1 MPIENLG
8 TQKTV
13 SSQGLS
19 FIVYAKVCL
28 ICLLIQIFYSQYK
41 APGNIGGL
49 FAFGD
54 DVPLT
59 VNFLKSRNSPIFG
72 HHYFGDLL
80 DGHSNLGQ
88 RGSYYG
94 LSHIFYWLTKGF
106 SYEIVFVMFVLFGV
120 VVCGLS
126 IKRWLKIV
134 ADDQKNMVFAL
145 HFSYPFVFAA
155 DRGQMHLLI
164 GYLFALGLSFVVKTQ
179 GDEKVLA
186 RGQLALGAAFSMKLF
201 PSIVFASFPK
211 FWSIQRWKVLIS
223 SFIGFVLVSFFL
235 LPDKFAA
242 FKSGFASE
250 ELYNLPYYFNENLL
264 FNTSLKA
271 LIFNFQ
277 SLNNRFFENIF
288 NFLFL
293 NYFLIYIVY
302 AAAAFVLI
310 QGKNIQAHER
320 LLAGTIISISIAPI
334 AAVYCQTIV
343 AACALWSLTCNQFVS
358 NFRRRLYVLVVLI
371 SIVPFTIPLKSDPI
385 NRWRFQSTIVPLAQ
399 HAYVVAMCVVVA
411 IAYLPSRRNSTTIEN
426 L

>member
-1 MPIENLG
+1 M
-8 TQKTV
+8 
-13 SSQGLS
+13 
-19 FIVYAKVCL
+19 
-28 ICLLIQIFYSQYK
+28 IQIFYSQYK

-106 SYEIVFVMFVLFGV
+106 SYEIVFAIFVLFGV

-126 IKRWLKIV
+126 IKRWLGIV
-134 ADDQKNMVFAL
+134 AYDQKDMVYAL

-179 GDEKVLA
+179 GDEKVLPC
-186 RGQLALGAAFSMKLF
+186 GQLALGAAFSMKLF
-201 PSIVFASFPK
+201 PSIAFAFFPK
-211 FWSIQRWKVLIS
+211 FWSIQKWKILMS
-223 SFIGFVLVSFFL
+223 SFIGFVLGSSFL
-235 LPDKFAA
+235 SPDKFGA
-242 FKSGFASE
+242 FKSGFASK

-277 SLNNRFFENIF
+277 SLNIVLFENVF
-288 NFLFL
+288 DFLFL
-293 NYFLIYIVY
+293 NYFMIYLVY
-302 AAAAFVLI
+302 ASVAFI
-310 QGKNIQAHER
+310 FMQGKNIQFHER
-320 LLAGTIISISIAPI
+320 LLVGAIISISIAPI

-343 AACALWSLTCNQFVS
+343 AACALWSLTCDQFVS

-411 IAYLPSRRNSTTIEN
+411 IGYLSNRRNSTTIEN

>member
-1 MPIENLG
+1 M
-8 TQKTV
+8 
-13 SSQGLS
+13 
-19 FIVYAKVCL
+19 
-28 ICLLIQIFYSQYK
+28 
-41 APGNIGGL
+41 
-49 FAFGD
+49 
-54 DVPLT
+54 PLT
-59 VNFLKSRNSPIFG
+59 VNVLKSRNSPIFG

-106 SYEIVFVMFVLFGV
+106 SYEIVFAIFVLFGV

-126 IKRWLKIV
+126 IKRWLGIV
-134 ADDQKNMVFAL
+134 AYDQKDMVYAL

-179 GDEKVLA
+179 GDEKVLPC
-186 RGQLALGAAFSMKLF
+186 GQLALGAAFSMKLF
-201 PSIVFASFPK
+201 PSIAFAFFPK
-211 FWSIQRWKVLIS
+211 FWSIQKWKILMS
-223 SFIGFVLVSFFL
+223 SFIGFVLGSSFL
-235 LPDKFAA
+235 SPDKFGA
-242 FKSGFASE
+242 FKSGFASK

-277 SLNNRFFENIF
+277 SLNIVLFENVF
-288 NFLFL
+288 DFLFL
-293 NYFLIYIVY
+293 NYFMIYLVY
-302 AAAAFVLI
+302 ASVAFILM
-310 QGKNIQAHER
+310 QGKNIQFHER
-320 LLAGTIISISIAPI
+320 LLVGAIISISIAPI

-343 AACALWSLTCNQFVS
+343 AACALWSLTCDQFVS

-371 SIVPFTIPLKSDPI
+371 SIVPFNVPLKPDTI
-385 NRWRFQSTIVPLAQ
+385 NRWRIQNAIVPLAQ
-399 HAYVVAMCVVVA
+399 HAYVVTMCVVVA
-411 IAYLPSRRNSTTIEN
+411 IGYLSSRRYGTTVEN

>member
-1 MPIENLG
+1 MAG
-8 TQKTV
+8 DD
-13 SSQGLS
+13 
-19 FIVYAKVCL
+19 
-28 ICLLIQIFYSQYK
+28 
-41 APGNIGGL
+41 APGFVVDVTSRYSPTIGQ
-49 FAFGD
+49 
-54 DVPLT
+54 
-59 VNFLKSRNSPIFG
+59 
-72 HHYFGDLL
+72 HYFGDLL
-80 DGHSNLGQ
+80 DGHADWEL
-88 RGSYYG
+88 RGSYFG
-94 LSHIFYWLTKGF
+94 LSYIFYWFTKGF
-106 SYEIVFVMFVLFGV
+106 SYKIVFVMFVLFGI

-126 IKRWLKIV
+126 IKRWLEIV
-134 ADDQKNMVFAL
+134 TDDQKNMVYAL

-201 PSIVFASFPK
+201 PGIVFAFFPK

-223 SFIGFVLVSFFL
+223 SFIGFVLVSSFL

-242 FKSGFASE
+242 FKSWYASE
-250 ELYNLPYYFNENLL
+250 EIYNLPYYFNENLL

-302 AAAAFVLI
+302 AAAAFVFM
-310 QGKNIQAHER
+310 QGKNIQSHER
-320 LLAGTIISISIAPI
+320 LLAGAIISISIAPI

-411 IAYLPSRRNSTTIEN
+411 IAYLSSSRNSTTIEN